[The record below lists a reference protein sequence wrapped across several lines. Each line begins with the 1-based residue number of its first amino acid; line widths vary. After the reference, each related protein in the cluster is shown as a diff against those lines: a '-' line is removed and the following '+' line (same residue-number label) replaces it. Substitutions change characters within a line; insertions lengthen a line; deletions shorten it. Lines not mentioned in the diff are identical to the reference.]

1 MLPNGYT
8 LYNTL
13 FNCLFCQEL
22 QKKQKNLQEVET
34 WKKFQNE
41 VIHFRQTKT
50 ANLFV
55 HEPTVSHFLRLR

>member
-8 LYNTL
+8 AHFSTAFYVK
-13 FNCLFCQEL
+13 NCRIKSKNIY
-22 QKKQKNLQEVET
+22 KKLKREKN
-34 WKKFQNE
+34 FQNE
-41 VIHFRQTKT
+41 VIHLRQTKT